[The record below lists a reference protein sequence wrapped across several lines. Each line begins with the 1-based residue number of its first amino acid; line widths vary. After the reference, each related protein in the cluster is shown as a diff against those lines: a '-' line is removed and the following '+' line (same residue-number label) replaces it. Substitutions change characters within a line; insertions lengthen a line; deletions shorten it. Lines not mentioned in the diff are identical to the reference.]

1 MNNIEVDAWVV
12 AANISRIYTD
22 SEFLNNKVEAP

>member
-12 AANISRIYTD
+12 AANISRICTD